1 LKEIKMPFSQENYE
15 LLKERI
21 ASRKE
26 KYPKYHALGEEVVP
40 ESMQMVNDAFIK
52 EYVSLSIRYFQWLRS
67 VRPRHRDACL
77 KVLVGRL
84 KSLFRWEGGE

>member
-1 LKEIKMPFSQENYE
+1 MPFSQENYE

-21 ASRKE
+21 ASKKE
-26 KYPKYHALGEEVVP
+26 EYPKNHALGEEVVP

-67 VRPRHRDACL
+67 IRPRHRDTCL

>member
-1 LKEIKMPFSQENYE
+1 MPFTQETYE

-21 ASRKE
+21 ASKKE
-26 KYPKYHALGEEVVP
+26 EYPKYPKNHALGEEVVP

-67 VRPRHRDACL
+67 IRPRHRDTCL

-84 KSLFRWEGGE
+84 KSLFRWEGEE